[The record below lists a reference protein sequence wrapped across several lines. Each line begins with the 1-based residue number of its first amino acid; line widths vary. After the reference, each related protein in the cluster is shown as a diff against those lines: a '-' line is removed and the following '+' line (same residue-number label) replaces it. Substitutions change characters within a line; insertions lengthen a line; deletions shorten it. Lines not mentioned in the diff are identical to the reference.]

1 MKVIKDLISCYKY
14 FSKFAWK
21 NNKYYFVFSSIRLI
35 ENILGPFISI
45 LGTRYLI
52 DELIPSH
59 RSISRI
65 AVWVAVLCVGNFIYQ
80 NVAKIMDE
88 NLSRIN
94 ENFGRLLDTKLCMSC
109 INMKF
114 EYTEDTG
121 VLNLIKNAQRSLNE
135 TVHVNGLI
143 SPLFDVISN
152 VAVLLGVVVL
162 VCTSLPWLL
171 VPITLSFIVKYIVEN
186 KINRFRRKYFEE
198 NGEIERGGD
207 YFNTELQ
214 EGRYAK
220 DIRLYEAEDIFNENY
235 DKVIIRLYN
244 RTKYYVKKFIVLY
257 SIDDLIVKT
266 LSIVVDFL
274 LGIYTLLGR
283 ITIGQFSS
291 LFQATTQFNT
301 SLHAIVRRYTD
312 MTYTVS
318 ILKYYVEF
326 VYAKLEDQ
334 KDKTKKDVIETTDKE
349 TFAKDCNIEFRNV
362 SFKYP
367 RTDRYIL
374 RDVSIKIKAGEHI
387 SIVGENGAG
396 KTTFIKLLCGLY
408 DDYEGEIL
416 VNGKNIKSYT
426 FYDYMRFLAVVFQD
440 FRLFAFSLRDN
451 ITVFDE
457 NNQDMDKIYE
467 ISNLKDWVGRLKD
480 GDKTH
485 IYKYFVEDGVEPS
498 GGEAQKLA
506 IARAL
511 YKNAPIVVLDEPTAA
526 MDPISEYEIYKNFDG
541 LVKNKTA
548 VYISHRLSSCR
559 FCDRIVVFDDGNI
572 IEDGTHEE
580 LIKLHSGY
588 YANMYKTQAQ
598 WYITEN

>member
-1 MKVIKDLISCYKY
+1 MKVTEDLISCYKY
-14 FSKFAWK
+14 FSQFAWK
-21 NNKYYFVFSSIRLI
+21 NSKKYFFFLPIKFI
-35 ENILGPFISI
+35 MNILGPFINI

-52 DELIPSH
+52 DELISSN

-65 AVWVAVLCVGNFIYQ
+65 VMWVAVLCVGNFIYR
-80 NVAKIMDE
+80 NVVKIMDE

-94 ENFGRLLDTKLCMSC
+94 ENFGRILDTKLCMSC

-114 EYTEDTG
+114 EYTEDTE

-135 TVHVNGLI
+135 TDHINGLI

-152 VAVLLGVVVL
+152 IIVLLGVIAL

-171 VPITLSFIVKYIVEN
+171 VPITFSFFAKYIVEN
-186 KINRFRRKYFEE
+186 KINKFRRKYFEE
-198 NGEIERGGD
+198 IGEIERGGD

-214 EGRYAK
+214 DGRYAK
-220 DIRLYEAEDIFNENY
+220 DIRLYETEGIFNENY

-244 RTKYYVKKFIVLY
+244 CAKSYVKKFIALY
-257 SIDDLIVKT
+257 SIDDLIVKS
-266 LSIVVDFL
+266 LSIIVDFL
-274 LGIYTLLGR
+274 LGIYALLGW

-291 LFQATTQFNT
+291 LYQATNQFT
-301 SLHAIVRRYTD
+301 SSLHAIVRRYTD
-312 MTYTVS
+312 MMYTVS

-326 VYAKLEDQ
+326 VCAKLEDCER
-334 KDKTKKDVIETTDKE
+334 KTKKEDIEVIDKE
-349 TFAKDCNIEFRNV
+349 IFAKECNIEFRNV

-374 RDVSIKIKAGEHI
+374 KDVSIKINEGEHI
-387 SIVGENGAG
+387 SIVGQNGAG

-416 VNGKNIKSYT
+416 VNGKNIKNYT
-426 FYDYMRFLAVVFQD
+426 IYEYMRFLAVVFQD

-451 ITVFDE
+451 ITVFAE
-457 NNQDMDKIYE
+457 NNQDIDVMYE
-467 ISNLKDWVGRLKD
+467 KVNLKEWISGLKD
-480 GDKTH
+480 GDRTH
-485 IYKYFVEDGVEPS
+485 IYKYFAENGVEPS
-498 GGEAQKLA
+498 GGEAQKIA

-511 YKNAPIVVLDEPTAA
+511 YKNAPIVILDEPTAA
-526 MDPISEYEIYKNFDG
+526 MDPISEYKIYKNFRE

-559 FCDRIVVFDDGNI
+559 FCDRIVVFCDGEI
-572 IEDGTHEE
+572 IEDGSHEE

-598 WYITEN
+598 WYIAEN